1 MLEDLDS
8 ENKEIFYG
16 EKNSPGKVATAA
28 KVLWVEVLCMK
39 GMNNIS
45 KEALTVEERDWV
57 SDLLALAP
65 HLPWINP
72 PKNITLDSWKIRMNP
87 TDFKCWWKKLGCSS
101 LYFDGALKGNPVMAG
116 AGGVYFNSEG
126 INLKEYAW

>member
-1 MLEDLDS
+1 MLEYLDS

-57 SDLLALAP
+57 FEMLALPP
-65 HLPWINP
+65 HQPWINP
-72 PKNITLDSWKIRMNP
+72 QKNTTLHS
-87 TDFKCWWKKLGCSS
+87 
-101 LYFDGALKGNPVMAG
+101 
-116 AGGVYFNSEG
+116 
-126 INLKEYAW
+126 